1 MEQHD
6 QIKIKKTSQPQT
18 QNRDLL
24 GASQLAALFLAPA
37 QGTFGPQASGTRSKQ
52 PRHPQ
57 PVGHPPQQQRNW
69 PSVST
74 QSLLRIFAANADP
87 HLGQGCKLP
96 AGALAVFVRVPD
108 WAGTDDEKFEANDCD
123 ILGHVSSCK

>member
-1 MEQHD
+1 MPHFFWHLH
-6 QIKIKKTSQPQT
+6 K
-18 QNRDLL
+18 
-24 GASQLAALFLAPA
+24 ALSDPKL
-37 QGTFGPQASGTRSKQ
+37 QALDPNNPDTPSLWDIRPNS
-52 PRHPQ
+52 
-57 PVGHPPQQQRNW
+57 NW